1 MNISAIDRG
10 QKGAGSPGQPPGRWR
25 SRGPALRL
33 GLLTGAA
40 GLTILATACTAG
52 APRHASAAAP
62 RSHRGTVPVATSS
75 QPAPTASPAPGAP
88 SAFGYLPLYP
98 FASRADALAW
108 QASSLSGGH
117 QPWHLSAGQTALSF
131 TQGYLGFAGINL
143 ITGQTVRQGD
153 ARVAVGFA
161 ITAGRT
167 STAAVIHLVRFGT
180 GRLAPWEVVG
190 TDDTDFSLTSPAYG
204 SAASSPLMVGGR
216 ISGIEDSIRIQVRE
230 LSSGV
235 PLADSCC
242 HGAVSGIR
250 QAWHATVQTGGGT
263 DPAFTVVAS
272 HDSGV
277 AAVAQFA
284 VTGLRSL
291 DLASSYSGPHF
302 TTPQAAMRYP
312 ADAYNRGDT
321 TAMRAV
327 TDPAA
332 RTALTAMRSE
342 AVNLE
347 LTSCAA
353 THHGDYLC
361 SFRHD
366 YPASMHGAG
375 HGAALF
381 IAAPAL
387 NPGWYMFRFLD
398 CC

>member
-1 MNISAIDRG
+1 MHISAIDQG
-10 QKGAGSPGQPPGRWR
+10 HKGAGSRGQPPGRWR

-33 GLLTGAA
+33 GVLTGAA
-40 GLTILATACTAG
+40 GLMIVATACTA
-52 APRHASAAAP
+52 ASPRQASAAAP
-62 RSHRGTVPVATSS
+62 RSHRGTAVPATSRAA
-75 QPAPTASPAPGAP
+75 PAAPRAQGAP
-88 SAFGYLPLYP
+88 PAFGYLPLYP

-108 QASSLSGGH
+108 EASSGGH

-143 ITGQTVRQGD
+143 ITGPTVRPGD

-161 ITAGRT
+161 ITPGRT

-180 GRLAPWEVVG
+180 GWLAPWEVVG
-190 TDDTDFSLTSPAYG
+190 TDDTDFSLTAPAYG
-204 SAASSPLMVGGR
+204 SAASTPLMVGGR

-230 LSSGV
+230 LSSAV

-250 QAWHATVQTGGGT
+250 QPWHATVQTGGGT

-284 VTGLRSL
+284 VTGVRSQA
-291 DLASSYSGPHF
+291 LASRYSGPHF
-302 TTPQAAMRYP
+302 TTPQTAMRYL
-312 ADAYNRGDT
+312 AAAYNTDDT
-321 TAMRAV
+321 TAISAV

-332 RTALTAMRSE
+332 RTALMAMRPE

-347 LTSCAA
+347 LTSCTA

-366 YPASMHGAG
+366 YPASMHRAG

-398 CC
+398 CS